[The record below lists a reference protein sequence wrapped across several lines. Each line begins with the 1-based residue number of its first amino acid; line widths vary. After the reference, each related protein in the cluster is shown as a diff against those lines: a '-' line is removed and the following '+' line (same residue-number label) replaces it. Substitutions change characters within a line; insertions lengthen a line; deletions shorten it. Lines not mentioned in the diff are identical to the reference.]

1 MKRLAT
7 LILLLGSLTA
17 QAQEHVSI
25 CFNYGCRSQTEVRF
39 DDRQL
44 LALSTLLGAAQNA
57 EQEREA
63 ISQTVGRMLAWA
75 GEQSPIRA
83 DRGGNVADGGV
94 SGAMDC
100 IDHSTTATHLLY
112 LMEDKGWLRYHRV
125 LDVANRKRF
134 LLFDHFAAQIGEMR
148 GELRG
153 ELEPLADPVANS
165 SDESRIVA
173 RYVVDAWFF
182 DNGHPAAVMP
192 LERWMAGESPDVS
205 E

>member
-1 MKRLAT
+1 MRWLFF
-7 LILLLGSLTA
+7 LLLLVSFQISA
-17 QAQEHVSI
+17 EEHVTV
-25 CFNYGCRSQTEVRF
+25 CFNYGCRSQADVRF
-39 DDRQL
+39 DDSQL
-44 LALSTLLGAAQNA
+44 FVLSKLLGSAQNA

-63 ISQTVGRMLAWA
+63 ISQAVGRMLAWA
-75 GEQSPIRA
+75 GEQSPIWA
-83 DRGGNVADGGV
+83 DRGGNTADGGV

-100 IDHSTTATHLLY
+100 IDHSTTATRLLH

-134 LLFDHFAAQIGEMR
+134 LLFDHFAAQIGE
-148 GELRG
+148 LDD
-153 ELEPLADPVANS
+153 AAAS
-165 SDESRIVA
+165 SPDDSRIVA